1 MQVLSNLS
9 AKQTGL
15 ILVFVPILIELVFV
29 GIIANE
35 ILVTG
40 KNFERVHHVKN
51 TLLALHYS
59 QELLLQSF
67 FIIVDKSK
75 SKRAEREEQMQRI
88 LDTFRKPEDWGSITA
103 ETNPELKDVL
113 ERSAELRKANLAI
126 GEQIGFHGDYLR
138 RVGISSRQQNQ
149 VLASSAMEN
158 QKVAEDL
165 LRIETSLIKNE
176 PEELANLRLTFIGTI
191 LFGFLLN
198 LIVSISLLKILI
210 GNLRSRLSYV
220 TDRAQLL
227 ALGQPL
233 SKGLSGKNE
242 LAEVDRIITEASNA
256 LAQFRWTESAVL
268 DNAAD
273 VICSLDEKMRFNT
286 VGASSA
292 KVWGHQPED
301 LVRKSVMTMVTP
313 ETAEFTRSSLE
324 KIREETRE
332 GTFENALRI
341 QNGIV
346 KDAMWTVTWSP
357 EKQNYYCVINDVTDI
372 RNVDRM
378 KKRFMAMVSHDIR
391 SPLTSIAIILATI
404 AAGKRG
410 DLPAGVFTE
419 IERANASS
427 QRLMA
432 LVNDFLELEKLEA
445 HKFSL
450 DLGAVAASEVCNVAK
465 DSLAG
470 LAQSAKVNISSPR
483 GDAIL
488 IADERRIVQVLIN
501 LLSNAIKFS
510 PQNST
515 IHISIETVEKMAL
528 IKVMDEGPGIAPEEQ
543 HVIFDKFQQ
552 TRLKSKLNIKSTGLG
567 LAIVKNI
574 VEAHGGRVGVTSETS
589 AGSTFWITIPLFADE
604 EVSLP

>member
-15 ILVFVPILIELVFV
+15 ILVFVPILIELIFV

-35 ILVTG
+35 ILVAG

-51 TLLALHYS
+51 TLLSLHYS

-67 FIIVDKSK
+67 FFLIDKRK
-75 SKRAEREEQMQRI
+75 NKHEERQQQLQFI
-88 LDTFRKPEDWGSITA
+88 LDTFRKTDEFGSITA

-113 ERSAELRKANLAI
+113 ERSAELRKANLAM
-126 GEQIGFHGDYLR
+126 GEQIGINQDFWR
-138 RVGISSRQQNQ
+138 KSGIPIRQQNQ
-149 VLASSAMEN
+149 FLATSAMEN

-176 PEELANLRLTFIGTI
+176 PEELANLRVKFIATI

-198 LIVSISLLKILI
+198 LIVSIALLKILI

-233 SKGLSGKNE
+233 SKGLSGDNE
-242 LAEVDRIITEASNA
+242 LAGVDRVIAEASNA

-292 KVWGHQPED
+292 KVWGYQPAE
-301 LVRKSVMTMVTP
+301 LERKSVMTMVTP
-313 ETAEFTRSSLE
+313 ETADFTRSSLE
-324 KIREETRE
+324 KVREETRE

-341 QNGIV
+341 RDGIV

-357 EKQNYYCVINDVTDI
+357 EKHNYYCVINDVTEI

-391 SPLTSIAIILATI
+391 SPLTSIAIILATL

-410 DLPAGVFTE
+410 DLPPKVFTE

-450 DLGAVAASEVCNVAK
+450 DLGAVAASEACNVAK

-470 LAQSAKVNISSPR
+470 LAQAAKVNIARPK

-488 IADERRIVQVLIN
+488 HADERRIVQVLIN

-515 IHISIETVEKMAL
+515 IFMSIESVENMAI
-528 IKVMDEGPGIAPEEQ
+528 IKVIDEGPGIAPEEQ
-543 HVIFDKFQQ
+543 HIIFDKFQQ
-552 TRLKSKLNIKSTGLG
+552 TRLKSELNIKGTGLG
-567 LAIVKNI
+567 LAIVKTI
-574 VEAHGGRVGVTSETS
+574 VEAHGGRVGVASENS

-604 EVSLP
+604 EVNLP